1 MTTKRRTVSSCAPDR
16 RLENDVKIIVTYRS
30 RFRSKRVWQV
40 SFDLGSDV
48 ENSLAALKYAW
59 QMGAE
64 IIA

>member
-1 MTTKRRTVSSCAPDR
+1 M
-16 RLENDVKIIVTYRS
+16 KIIVTYRS